1 MCARDACNHA
11 RMPFSMPF
19 SMLPKMS
26 SEVGVMRDEERVEE
40 EEETREEQNKE
51 EKKKEEEKNDDDDD
65 DDDDV
70 GDDVNNNDDDD
81 DEGDDDYDVGDDD
94 DDDDDEGDDD
104 DDDDGDDNNVGKKLK
119 KSKRKSATKIAG
131 RRRKIRPSPG
141 GKTCCFVG
149 RVDYD
154 CHKGR
159 SDVKADRKLPEAE
172 KHNFA
177 ATDRC
182 CQTCSN
188 HFKIN
193 KVTCCFVGRVDYDCH
208 KGRSDVRADHKVPEA
223 EKHNFAETAMCC
235 RTCSNHFKFNKVT
248 CCFVGHVDYDC
259 HKGRSDLQA
268 IFRVP
273 EAEKHNFAATD
284 RCCQTCSTHF
294 KFNKVTCCFAGHVNY
309 ACHKGGSDVRATRFV
324 PEAEKD
330 NFPATARCCQT
341 CSNLFREKLFFLKNI
356 VCNICEVLGYPEDGP
371 DSTPGGWRRLQ
382 TDDGITC
389 FLCSQCWSRET
400 RKRKRRQQGVPERR
414 KGRKGN
420 GDW

>member
-259 HKGRSDLQA
+259 HKGSSDVQA
-268 IFRVP
+268 TCKVP
-273 EAEKHNFAATD
+273 EAETDNFA
-284 RCCQTCSTHF
+284 
-294 KFNKVTCCFAGHVNY
+294 
-309 ACHKGGSDVRATRFV
+309 
-324 PEAEKD
+324 
-330 NFPATARCCQT
+330 ATARCCRT
-341 CSNLFREKLFFLKNI
+341 CSNLFRDQLFFSKHNI
-356 VCNICEVLGYPEDGP
+356 VCDICEVLGYPEDGP

-382 TDDGITC
+382 TNDGITC
-389 FLCSQCWSRET
+389 LLCTKCWNRET
-400 RKRKRRQQGVPERR
+400 LKRRRRQQGVPERR